1 MFCYIV
7 IVWHIMT
14 RGWDYASDLFLNP
27 LRNEV
32 NIIEKKVAK
41 QSSFTRAVK
50 DKGKLIKYNICKS
63 NYHGICHWFNDVI
76 VDK

>member
-14 RGWDYASDLFLNP
+14 RGWDHASDRFLNP

-32 NIIEKKVAK
+32 NIIVEKVAK
-41 QSSFTRAVK
+41 QSSFIRAVFG
-50 DKGKLIKYNICKS
+50 KGKLIKYNKCNS
-63 NYHGICHWFNDVI
+63 NYHAVHVC
-76 VDK
+76 